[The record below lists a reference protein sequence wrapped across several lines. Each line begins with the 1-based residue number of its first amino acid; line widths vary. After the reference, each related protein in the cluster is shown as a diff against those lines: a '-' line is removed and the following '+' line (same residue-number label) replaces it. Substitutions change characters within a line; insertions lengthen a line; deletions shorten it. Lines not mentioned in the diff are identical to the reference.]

1 MDKSCQN
8 IFPTSTESLQIMFPV
23 PMTENE
29 VRTELVNNLIYLFVH
44 MNIIANPW
52 LVGAGIANL
61 LSVVGKVSIE

>member
-1 MDKSCQN
+1 
-8 IFPTSTESLQIMFPV
+8 MFPV

-61 LSVVGKVSIE
+61 LSVVGKVLIE